1 MLENDDDEKGSLRPD
16 SNLRR
21 FSWSVFTF
29 RESILSCRLS
39 LTFPSDNVWQKNQLL
54 STKLFSHHSPALS
67 VFFSRMFQN
76 SSPNSN
82 RFLVKLSGRTGLCK
96 SYYRS
101 FWFGLHQTSYFS
113 ILDLTNKF
121 WIDLLI
127 LMQNTFSVYL
137 RKWTLWA
144 DFMIHLLEQ
153 NTKT

>member
-1 MLENDDDEKGSLRPD
+1 MLENDDIK
-16 SNLRR
+16 
-21 FSWSVFTF
+21 V
-29 RESILSCRLS
+29 
-39 LTFPSDNVWQKNQLL
+39 PSDRVRTCVDFRDRCLRFVNQFYPVACHW
-54 STKLFSHHSPALS
+54 LFHLIMFDKKINFFPQNCFLTTHQHWAF
-67 VFFSRMFQN
+67 FFSRMFQN

>member
-1 MLENDDDEKGSLRPD
+1 MSWTIFSFLQNKKYFVQTDGRGISV
-16 SNLRR
+16 NLY
-21 FSWSVFTF
+21 
-29 RESILSCRLS
+29 LNL
-39 LTFPSDNVWQKNQLL
+39 WQKNHSIIRRWLL

-82 RFLVKLSGRTGLCK
+82 HFLVKLSGRTGLCK